1 MTTTKFFLAEY
12 ASVAKW
18 LCMGL
23 NGLKKELTAKDAK
36 TAEVDFGISEGTLFG
51 QNNIP
56 VSLRERSARFV
67 YRKSDP

>member
-1 MTTTKFFLAEY
+1 
-12 ASVAKW
+12 
-18 LCMGL
+18 MGL